1 MTDVTIESPGSGD
14 RLGELRDAVRRLRVG
29 AARGD
34 HEHTLMIL
42 GGVLAPLGLIA
53 VLLGWFG
60 ASHTPNSFEQVPY
73 LISGGLLGL
82 GFVFL
87 GGFLYFTHWV
97 TVLVR
102 EGRAQSD
109 RTVEALERI
118 ETLLLRQPAGVPAA
132 AVAVVPAPAPVAPA
146 PVDAPADEVLYAT
159 PNGSMLHRRHCPV
172 IANRDNPRVVARDT
186 PGYTLCRICEP

>member
-1 MTDVTIESPGSGD
+1 MSDVTIDAPASGERDRD
-14 RLGELRDAVRRLRVG
+14 RLGELRESVRRLRIG

-34 HEHTLMIL
+34 HEHTLMVL

-60 ASHTPNSFEQVPY
+60 ASHTPNSFEQIPY

-102 EGRAQSD
+102 ESRAQSD
-109 RTVEALERI
+109 RAVEALERI
-118 ETLLLRQPAGVPAA
+118 ETLLTRDGRVAA
-132 AVAVVPAPAPVAPA
+132 VPAPVEAPA
-146 PVDAPADEVLYAT
+146 GDVLYAT
-159 PNGSMLHRRHCPV
+159 PNGTMLHRRDCPV
-172 IANRDNPRVVARDT
+172 IANRDNALVLDRDA
-186 PGYTLCRICEP
+186 PGYTSCRICEP

>member
-1 MTDVTIESPGSGD
+1 MSDVTMDAPASRERD
-14 RLGELRDAVRRLRVG
+14 RLGELRESVRRLRIG
-29 AARGD
+29 ALRGD
-34 HEHTLMIL
+34 NEHTLMVL

-60 ASHTPNSFEQVPY
+60 ASHTPNSFEQIPY

-102 EGRAQSD
+102 ESRAQSD
-109 RTVEALERI
+109 RAVEALERI
-118 ETLLLRQPAGVPAA
+118 ESLLSRTG
-132 AVAVVPAPAPVAPA
+132 AVTAPDHVAAPVA
-146 PVDAPADEVLYAT
+146 DADDDVLYAT
-159 PNGSMLHRRHCPV
+159 PNGTMLHRRDCPV
-172 IANRDNPRVVARDT
+172 IANRDNALVVPRDA
-186 PGYTLCRICEP
+186 PGYSHCRICEP

>member
-1 MTDVTIESPGSGD
+1 MSDVTIEAPASRERDRD
-14 RLGELRDAVRRLRVG
+14 RLGELRESVRRLRIG
-29 AARGD
+29 AVRGD
-34 HEHTLMIL
+34 HEHTLMVL

-60 ASHTPNSFEQVPY
+60 ASHTPNSFEQIPY

-102 EGRAQSD
+102 ESRAQSD
-109 RTVEALERI
+109 RAVETLERI
-118 ETLLLRQPAGVPAA
+118 ESLLARGGVVTAEPP
-132 AVAVVPAPAPVAPA
+132 VAVPAPA
-146 PVDAPADEVLYAT
+146 DDLLYAT
-159 PNGSMLHRRHCPV
+159 PNGSMLHRRDCPV
-172 IANRDNPRVVARDT
+172 IANRDNAVVVARDT
-186 PGYTLCRICEP
+186 PGYTPCRICEP

>member
-1 MTDVTIESPGSGD
+1 MSDVTIDAPGPAPGSRD
-14 RLGELRDAVRRLRVG
+14 RLGDLRDSVRRLRIG

-34 HEHTLMIL
+34 HEHTLMLL

-60 ASHTPNSFEQVPY
+60 ASHTPNSFEQIPY

-102 EGRAQSD
+102 ESRAQSD
-109 RTVEALERI
+109 RAVEALERI
-118 ETLLLRQPAGVPAA
+118 ESLLTRQG
-132 AVAVVPAPAPVAPA
+132 AVAETAVAAA
-146 PVDAPADEVLYAT
+146 PVDAGDDVLYAT
-159 PNGSMLHRRHCPV
+159 PNGTMLHRRDCPV
-172 IANRDNPRVVARDT
+172 IANRDNARVVSRDA

>member
-1 MTDVTIESPGSGD
+1 VSDVTTTDTTMTEPRGD

-34 HEHTLMIL
+34 HEHTLMVL
-42 GGVLAPLGLIA
+42 GGVLAPLGIIA

-60 ASHTPNSFEQVPY
+60 ASHTPNAFEQVPY

-87 GGFLYFTHWV
+87 GGFLYFSHWV

-109 RTVEALERI
+109 RAVEALERI
-118 ETLLLRQPAGVPAA
+118 ESTLTRLSAPAVPAA
-132 AVAVVPAPAPVAPA
+132 AAAPAAAPA
-146 PVDAPADEVLYAT
+146 VSVPVDEPLYAT
-159 PNGSMLHRRHCPV
+159 VSGSMLHRRECPV
-172 IANRDNPRVVARDT
+172 VASRDNLRVVAAGT
-186 PGYTLCRICEP
+186 PGFKTCRICHA

>member
-1 MTDVTIESPGSGD
+1 MSDVTMGAPASRDQDRD
-14 RLGELRDAVRRLRVG
+14 RLGDLRESVRRLRIG
-29 AARGD
+29 AMRGD
-34 HEHTLMIL
+34 NEHMLMVL

-60 ASHTPNSFEQVPY
+60 ASHTPNSFEQIPY

-102 EGRAQSD
+102 ESRAQSD
-109 RTVEALERI
+109 RTVEALARI
-118 ETLLLRQPAGVPAA
+118 ESLLARQGVAADAPAAAA
-132 AVAVVPAPAPVAPA
+132 AVAATG
-146 PVDAPADEVLYAT
+146 DDVLYAT
-159 PNGSMLHRRHCPV
+159 PNGTMLHRRDCPV
-172 IANRDNPRVVARDT
+172 IANRDNALVVSRDA

>member
-1 MTDVTIESPGSGD
+1 MSDVTIDAPASGERKRD
-14 RLGELRDAVRRLRVG
+14 RLAELRESVRRLRVG

-34 HEHTLMIL
+34 HEHTLMVL

-60 ASHTPNSFEQVPY
+60 ASHTPNSFEQIPY

-102 EGRAQSD
+102 ESRAQSD
-109 RTVEALERI
+109 RAVEALERI
-118 ETLLLRQPAGVPAA
+118 ETLLSRQG
-132 AVAVVPAPAPVAPA
+132 PVAGTS
-146 PVDAPADEVLYAT
+146 DAPAVDAAAGDDILYAT
-159 PNGSMLHRRHCPV
+159 PNGTMVHRRDCPV
-172 IANRDNPRVVARDT
+172 IANRDNAVVVTRDT
-186 PGYTLCRICEP
+186 PGYTPCRICEP

>member
-1 MTDVTIESPGSGD
+1 MSDVTIDAPASGERDRD
-14 RLGELRDAVRRLRVG
+14 RLGELRESVRRLRIG
-29 AARGD
+29 AVRGD
-34 HEHTLMIL
+34 HEHTLMVL

-60 ASHTPNSFEQVPY
+60 ASHTPNSFEQIPY

-102 EGRAQSD
+102 ESRAQSD
-109 RTVEALERI
+109 RAIETLERI
-118 ETLLLRQPAGVPAA
+118 ESLLARSGAVAGAPAGAPATEMAA
-132 AVAVVPAPAPVAPA
+132 ATG
-146 PVDAPADEVLYAT
+146 DDVLYAT
-159 PNGSMLHRRHCPV
+159 PNGSMLHRRDCPV
-172 IANRDNPRVVARDT
+172 IANRDNALVVDRDA
-186 PGYTLCRICEP
+186 PGYTRCRICEP

>member
-1 MTDVTIESPGSGD
+1 MDVPASRDRDRD
-14 RLGELRDAVRRLRVG
+14 RLGELRESVRRLRIG
-29 AARGD
+29 AVRGD
-34 HEHTLMIL
+34 NEHTLMVL

-60 ASHTPNSFEQVPY
+60 ASHTPNSFEQIPY

-102 EGRAQSD
+102 ESRAQSD
-109 RTVEALERI
+109 RAVDALARI
-118 ETLLLRQPAGVPAA
+118 ESLLARQGGVA
-132 AVAVVPAPAPVAPA
+132 
-146 PVDAPADEVLYAT
+146 DAPAVLAAPSEPATGDVLYAT
-159 PNGSMLHRRHCPV
+159 PNGTMLHRRECPV
-172 IANRDNPRVVARDT
+172 IANRDNALVVARDT
-186 PGYTLCRICEP
+186 PGYTRCRICEP